1 MDKFKEHIYSWL
13 IELEENNAAAFLS
26 QCEINQI
33 YIDTLFSVDSDME
46 TYLYEVIVDV
56 PLKAYRKIH
65 EYSLET
71 NAIESAIRES
81 GESGGIYVRDLS
93 WRPYLREENKKQADE
108 KAEVITAILTHEYV
122 NKQIRLMNKSV
133 ETNPHLAV
141 GISKELIETCCKHIL
156 IENNIE
162 FDKNWD
168 VAKLVK
174 EANKNI
180 NLLPFEVENPELG
193 KSSIAKILSGFS
205 NIVHGITELRNSY
218 GTGHGHSPE
227 FKSLDSIYAKLA
239 VAASSEIAIFYLSLI
254 QLEDKKQQNKSL

>member
-13 IELEENNAAAFLS
+13 TELEEDTAAAFLS

-33 YIDTLFSVDSDME
+33 YIDTLFSMDSDME
-46 TYLYEVIVDV
+46 SYLYEVIIDV
-56 PLKAYRKIH
+56 PLKTYRRLD

-71 NAIESAIRES
+71 KAIESAIRES
-81 GESGGIYVRDLS
+81 GESEGIHVRDLT

-108 KAEVITAILTHEYV
+108 KAEIITEFLTQEYV

-133 ETNPHLAV
+133 ESNPHLAV

-156 IENNIE
+156 TEKNIE
-162 FDKNWD
+162 FDKTWD
-168 VAKLVK
+168 VSKLVK

-180 NLLPFEVENPELG
+180 NLLPFEVENAELG
-193 KSSIAKILSGFS
+193 KASVAKILAGFS
-205 NIVHGITELRNSY
+205 NIAHGITELRNSY

-239 VAASSEIAIFYLSLI
+239 VSASSELAIFYLRLL
-254 QLEDKKQQNKSL
+254 QLGGKKI